1 MNPTDE
7 TTLARFAG
15 GDMSIAEETEF
26 LACCEIKPDL
36 WRTAALALVEHRQVV
51 SALRE
56 FAGGQN
62 DSSMNATSRTTR
74 DSKMR
79 WPTMLAVAASLL
91 AIMVGGLSAA
101 YRAGQLQ
108 STDAQL
114 VNRDLPDAAAETAES
129 SVVVYLQTPNEPDYP
144 GAAQDQWPTIPS
156 TEEMA
161 ARLAAMNSSPVL
173 PAEARLLLRQVGV
186 EVDEEPQLYHID
198 DGSGERWAVP
208 TRNLHLRY
216 VDHQD

>member
-26 LACCEIKPDL
+26 LACCEIEPDL

-56 FAGGQN
+56 FAGDQG
-62 DSSMNATSRTTR
+62 DSSMNAASRTT
-74 DSKMR
+74 SHLKMR

-91 AIMVGGLSAA
+91 AIMVGGLTVA
-101 YRAGQLQ
+101 YWAGQRQGTDLQ
-108 STDAQL
+108 R
-114 VNRDLPDAAAETAES
+114 VNRDSPDAAAETAES
-129 SVVVYLQTPNEPDYP
+129 SVVVYVQPPNDSDYP
-144 GAAQDQWPTIPS
+144 GALQDQSPAIPR

-173 PAEARLLLRQVGV
+173 PAEARSLLRQAGV
-186 EVDEEPQLYHID
+186 EVDEEPRLYLIN
-198 DGSGERWAVP
+198 DGSESWAIP
-208 TRNLHLRY
+208 TTNLHLRY
-216 VDHQD
+216 VNHQD

>member
-26 LACCEIKPDL
+26 LACCEIEPDL

-56 FAGGQN
+56 FAGDRSN
-62 DSSMNATSRTTR
+62 PSINAASRTSSR
-74 DSKMR
+74 IKMR
-79 WPTMLAVAASLL
+79 WPTMFAVAASLL
-91 AIMVGGLSAA
+91 AIMVGGLSVA
-101 YRAGQLQ
+101 YRAGQRQ
-108 STDAQL
+108 STDVQL
-114 VNRDLPDAAAETAES
+114 VNRDSPDAAAETAEP

-144 GAAQDQWPTIPS
+144 GAVQDQSPAIPS

-161 ARLAAMNSSPVL
+161 TRLAAMNSRPVL
-173 PAEARLLLRQVGV
+173 PAEARSLLRQAGV
-186 EVDEEPQLYHID
+186 EVDEEPVLYVLD

-208 TRNLHLRY
+208 TRNLHLRF
-216 VDHQD
+216 VNHQD

>member
-7 TTLARFAG
+7 TVLARFAG

-26 LACCEIKPDL
+26 LACCEIEPDL

-51 SALRE
+51 SALCE
-56 FAGGQN
+56 FVGEQSV
-62 DSSMNATSRTTR
+62 SSINATSRTTGHL
-74 DSKMR
+74 KIR

-91 AIMVGGLSAA
+91 AIMVGGLSVA
-101 YRAGQLQ
+101 YRAGQRQ
-108 STDAQL
+108 GTDVQL
-114 VNRDLPDAAAETAES
+114 VNRDSPDAAAETAES

-144 GAAQDQWPTIPS
+144 GAVQDQSPAIPS

-161 ARLAAMNSSPVL
+161 ARLAAMNSRPVL
-173 PAEARLLLRQVGV
+173 PAEARSLLRQAGV
-186 EVDEEPQLYHID
+186 EVDEEPQLYLID
-198 DGSGERWAVP
+198 DGSERWAIP

-216 VDHQD
+216 VNHQD

>member
-26 LACCEIKPDL
+26 LACCEIEPDL

-56 FAGGQN
+56 FAGDQG
-62 DSSMNATSRTTR
+62 DSSMNAASRTTSHLR
-74 DSKMR
+74 MR

-91 AIMVGGLSAA
+91 AIMVGGLTVA
-101 YRAGQLQ
+101 YRAGQRQ
-108 STDAQL
+108 STDGQL
-114 VNRDLPDAAAETAES
+114 VNRDSPDADAETAES

-144 GAAQDQWPTIPS
+144 SAVQVPS
-156 TEEMA
+156 PETSGTEAMV
-161 ARLAAMNSSPVL
+161 ARLAAMNSRPVF
-173 PAEARLLLRQVGV
+173 PAEARSLLRRAGV
-186 EVDEEPQLYHID
+186 EVDEEPTLYLIN
-198 DGSGERWAVP
+198 DGSENWAIP

-216 VDHQD
+216 VNHQD